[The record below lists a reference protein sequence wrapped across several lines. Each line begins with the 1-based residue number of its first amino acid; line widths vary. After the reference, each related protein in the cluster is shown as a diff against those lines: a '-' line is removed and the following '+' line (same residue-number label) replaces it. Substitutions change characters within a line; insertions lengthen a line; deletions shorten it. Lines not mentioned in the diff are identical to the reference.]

1 MPFRKTFLHT
11 SVHKSTT
18 TYRHTHSAK
27 KAMNMTEG
35 ALLPKIILFSL
46 PLMVTNLLQVLYNAA
61 DMVVVSMSHEPD
73 AVGAIGTTG
82 AFINLVL
89 NIFMGFATGA
99 NVMVARHLGA
109 RDDAKASRTTHTALT
124 MSLIFG
130 VASAVIGLFISRP
143 ILSLMG
149 AQGKLLDLATTYTL
163 LYFAGVPF
171 ISVANYLIAIF
182 RAKGD
187 TRTPLYIL
195 SASGLVNV
203 LLNLFFVLVVGLS
216 VEGVALAT
224 VIANA
229 ISALLLGIKLSRDE
243 GACRFSFKKL
253 CLDAQAFRDILY
265 VGLPAG
271 IQGSLFSF
279 SNMIIQSS
287 ILQVNNAL
295 YPNSPDFSPVVTGN
309 AATANLE
316 GFIYTAQNSV
326 YQAAITFT
334 SQNVGAKK
342 PKRVKRIMASC
353 YALGAAI
360 AFGVAMIIFLLRDPL
375 LGLYGVHNSVP
386 GSLEAGAYDAA
397 VLRMQ
402 VAFLPYALLSFMEV
416 GCGVV
421 RGLGKAISS
430 TVISL
435 FGACAFRM
443 IWIATVFRALQSLAS
458 IYVCLPISWGL
469 TGSIFL
475 IYTAFVLRKII
486 KAQETQ
492 SLAQD
497 ACVGEGAN

>member
-1 MPFRKTFLHT
+1 MPYRKTFLHT

-18 TYRHTHSAK
+18 TYRHSHSSGK
-27 KAMNMTEG
+27 SINMTEG
-35 ALLPKIILFSL
+35 ALLPKIVLFSL

-109 RDDAKASRTTHTALT
+109 KDDERVSRTTHTALS

-130 VASAVIGLFISRP
+130 LISAVLGLFISRP

-149 AQGKLLDLATTYTL
+149 AQGKLLDLATTYTII
-163 LYFAGVPF
+163 YFAGAPF
-171 ISVANYLIAIF
+171 ISAANYLIAIF

-195 SASGLVNV
+195 SATGLVNV
-203 LLNLFFVLVVGLS
+203 VLNLFFVLVIGLS

-229 ISALLLGIKLSRDE
+229 VSTLLLGAKLAKDE

-253 CLDAQAFRDILY
+253 CLDRSAFRDILY

-271 IQGSLFSF
+271 IQGSLFSL

-287 ILQVNNAL
+287 ILQVNNML

-342 PKRVKRIMASC
+342 PKRVKRIMACC
-353 YALGAAI
+353 YILGAAI
-360 AFGVAMIIFLLRDPL
+360 AFAVAMTIYLLRDPL

-386 GSLEAGAYDAA
+386 GSLAAGAYDTA

-402 VAFLPYALLSFMEV
+402 CAFLPYALLSFMEV

-443 IWIATVFRALQSLAS
+443 IWIATVFRALQTLTS
-458 IYVCLPISWGL
+458 IYICLPISWGL
-469 TGSIFL
+469 TGMIFL
-475 IYTAFVLRKII
+475 IYTFVVLRKII
-486 KAQETQ
+486 KAQQREQT
-492 SLAQD
+492 AQELP
-497 ACVGEGAN
+497 AV

>member
-1 MPFRKTFLHT
+1 MPFRKTFFHT

-18 TYRHTHSAK
+18 TYRYSPPAK
-27 KAMNMTEG
+27 KAINMTEG
-35 ALLPKIILFSL
+35 ALLPKIILFSM
-46 PLMVTNLLQVLYNAA
+46 PLMLTNLLQVFYNAA
-61 DMVVVSMSHEPD
+61 DMVIVSMSHEAD

-109 RDDAKASRTTHTALT
+109 KDDEKASRTTHTAMS

-130 VASAVIGLFISRP
+130 LISAVVGLFISRP

-149 AQGKLLDLATTYTL
+149 AQGNLLRLATTYTL
-163 LYFAGVPF
+163 IYFSGVPF

-229 ISALLLGIKLSRDE
+229 VSALLLGIKLSRDD
-243 GACRFSFKKL
+243 GPCRFSFRKL
-253 CLDAQAFRDILY
+253 CLDRQHFRDILY

-271 IQGSLFSF
+271 IQGSLFSL
-279 SNMIIQSS
+279 SNMLIQSS
-287 ILQVNNAL
+287 LLQVNNML
-295 YPNSPDFSPVVTGN
+295 YPNSPDFSPVITGN
-309 AATANLE
+309 AAACNLE

-342 PKRVKRIMASC
+342 LHRVKKIMASC
-353 YALGAAI
+353 YFLGIAI
-360 AFGVAMIIFLLRDPL
+360 ATSVALFLFFLRDPL
-375 LGLYGVHNSVP
+375 LSLYGVHASVP
-386 GSLEAGAYDAA
+386 GSLEAGAHDAA
-397 VLRMQ
+397 VTRMHF
-402 VAFLPYALLSFMEV
+402 AFLPYALLSMMEV

-430 TVISL
+430 TIISL
-435 FGACAFRM
+435 VGACAFRVL
-443 IWIATVFRALQSLAS
+443 WIFTVFHALQTLESL
-458 IYVCLPISWGL
+458 YTCLPVSWGL
-469 TGSIFL
+469 TASIFFG
-475 IYTAFVLRKII
+475 YTLVVLRRLI
-486 KAQETQ
+486 KQQKAKDSLET
-492 SLAQD
+492 AVPC
-497 ACVGEGAN
+497 A